1 MIDPKRN
8 PAMNRNCTHL
18 TDEDLLL
25 AADGELSKRRMVQIH
40 AHLEAC
46 WACRARMA
54 EIEETIHHVVR
65 LTRESLDPELPRI
78 DGARARLEAKL
89 AEATRSSGANLYQQL
104 VARLNNGLNS
114 GLNNRL
120 NWGLGHRGFVYAL
133 ALLILLTLGTKS
145 LYHKIRAYDGHAHDN
160 SYAHA
165 LPNPVLTP
173 GSTLPVPLAGMCSSK
188 HDQVVRKVPE
198 GVQQRVL
205 REYGIAGGQA
215 ADFEIDYLVTPGLGG
230 SDDIRNLWPEP
241 RYRTVW
247 NSYVKDQLEDH
258 LHYLVCNGQV
268 NLGIAQHDIAND
280 WISAY
285 RKYFHTNAPLLP
297 YSTSAV
303 LSFLVENSTSGTS
316 VR

>member
-1 MIDPKRN
+1 
-8 PAMNRNCTHL
+8 MNQNCFHL
-18 TDEDLLL
+18 SDEDLLL
-25 AADGELSKRRMVQIH
+25 AADGELSKRRRAQVH
-40 AHLEAC
+40 AHLGAC

-54 EIEETIHHVVR
+54 EVEETIHQVVR
-65 LTRESLDPELPRI
+65 LSRETFDPELPQS

-89 AEATRSSGANLYQQL
+89 ADAARSSGPHLYEQL
-104 VARLNNGLNS
+104 AAGLNHK
-114 GLNNRL
+114 GLA
-120 NWGLGHRGFVYAL
+120 YAL
-133 ALLILLTLGTKS
+133 ALMILLALGTRS
-145 LYHKIRAYDGHAHDN
+145 LYHKIGKYEGYGRHH
-160 SYAHA
+160 SYAAA

-173 GSTLPVPLAGMCSSK
+173 GATLPVPLAGMCSSE

-198 GVQQRVL
+198 GVQQQIL

-215 ADFEIDYLVTPGLGG
+215 ADFEIDQLVTPGLGG

-268 NLGIAQHDIAND
+268 NLATAQHDIAND

-285 RKYFHTNAPLLP
+285 RKYFHTNTPLLP
-297 YSTSAV
+297 YSTSGALSV
-303 LSFLVENSTSGTS
+303 LIKDSTGVDSTPWDSTSGAPA
-316 VR
+316 RR